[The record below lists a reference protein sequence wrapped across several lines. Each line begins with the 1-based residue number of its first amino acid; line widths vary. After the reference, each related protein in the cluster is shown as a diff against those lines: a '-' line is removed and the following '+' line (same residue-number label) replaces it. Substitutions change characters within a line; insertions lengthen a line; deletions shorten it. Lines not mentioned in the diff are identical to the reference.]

1 MALNNPRRT
10 RRYLALG
17 LADEPIAVPETVY
30 AQVREKKRQSLVCR
44 VLSPR
49 RQDLY
54 SVIDKLRLEWCLGG
68 YECHGRIIGGGK
80 CQFVFEKERD
90 LEMKWEDEQ
99 GPEFLKSVPM
109 WLKIRGIPIQY
120 LCDGT
125 VREIASSMGEVMEVE
140 LDDGMVDLSSVRA
153 RVNVCVDTR
162 LCFKKVARFDSGEV
176 KIVSFRYEDIGMS
189 KARFKFCF
197 NCGDMNH
204 LARNCLIPWVDVP
217 DPYERSLSPPP
228 HESNSDGSAEGNCG
242 DGGTSSGTLELL
254 ELVDAVQDFP
264 VGDGEQLELAGV
276 VQDLPVGDGEQQQQ
290 GLDGVEEA
298 NATQVDSEMVG
309 ISSEGSK
316 RKFDAVEQGDENPE
330 KRLRGITDATEGGS
344 TDATQGGSTDAT
356 EEGLG
361 VSLKPLQ
368 GE

>member
-17 LADEPIAVPETVY
+17 LADEPIAVRETVY

-80 CQFVFEKERD
+80 CQF
-90 LEMKWEDEQ
+90 KWEDEQ
-99 GPEFLKSVPM
+99 VPEFLKSVPM

-176 KIVSFRYEDIGMS
+176 KIVSFRYEEIGMS